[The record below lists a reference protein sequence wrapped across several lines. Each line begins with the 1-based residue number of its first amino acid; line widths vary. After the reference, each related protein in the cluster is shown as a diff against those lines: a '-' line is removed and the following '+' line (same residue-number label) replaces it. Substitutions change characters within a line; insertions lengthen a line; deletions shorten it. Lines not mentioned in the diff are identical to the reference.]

1 MLFFDTPRTQPL
13 RILSQANYHSLADP
27 FRPKSRVSYDKWRRM
42 NSIRGRRPCVSN
54 SGCTVAFSGIR
65 FHDCMDRFTSVST
78 TAGTSEPFTSHVNDR
93 NRKYP
98 LGVGKIEI
106 VQELM
111 LKS

>member
-1 MLFFDTPRTQPL
+1 
-13 RILSQANYHSLADP
+13 
-27 FRPKSRVSYDKWRRM
+27 
-42 NSIRGRRPCVSN
+42 
-54 SGCTVAFSGIR
+54 
-65 FHDCMDRFTSVST
+65 MDRFTSVSPA
-78 TAGTSEPFTSHVNDR
+78 AGTSEPFTSHVNDR